1 MSNYSDNK
9 NYTKRALYLLFSK
22 YLKLFIFAFLLLIFL
37 ISFVFIISPKYTKM
51 KNTANALK
59 EEKGSQID
67 SLDQYLSRLMAFNRS
82 QNSIRESASNID
94 SLDKIL
100 PEKDNSEDLIIVI
113 DSIIKN
119 RKLSLTSI
127 SVGEDTAQ
135 GKKQN
140 TRVKTGG
147 PAKDDN
153 IFPEKVKK
161 INFDLS
167 IEGVDY
173 DSMKSLVSDFEKSL
187 RFFDISDINFTDG
200 QSNMT
205 IKLSAYYF
213 QS

>member
-1 MSNYSDNK
+1 MSNYNDNK
-9 NYTKRALYLLFSK
+9 NYNKRVLYLLFSK
-22 YLKLFIFAFLLLIFL
+22 YLKLFIFAFLLLIF
-37 ISFVFIISPKYTKM
+37 IVSFVFIISPKYTKM

-67 SLDQYLSRLMAFNRS
+67 SLDQYLSRLIAFNRS
-82 QNSIRESASNID
+82 QNSIRASVSNID

-100 PEKDNSEDLIIVI
+100 PEKDNSEDLVIVI

-127 SVGEDTAQ
+127 SIGEDAAQ
-135 GKKQN
+135 SKKQN
-140 TRVKTGG
+140 TRVKTGS
-147 PAKDDN
+147 PVKDAN

-173 DSMKSLVSDFEKSL
+173 DSMKALVSDFERSL
-187 RFFDISDINFTDG
+187 RFFDISNIEFTDG
-200 QSNMT
+200 QGDMT
-205 IKLSAYYF
+205 LKLSAYYF